1 MLITK
6 ERDYAM
12 RVVWSLCDMKLHTV
26 KSICDDELVP
36 VDFAYKILKKLEQN
50 GITRSIRGRNGG
62 YLLAKAPDKISML
75 DVLLAID
82 SRLFISED
90 VENRNRRGRKHCRIS
105 EELGMLQ
112 GTWVNTLKERTLDK
126 LA

>member
-26 KSICDDELVP
+26 KAICESELVP

-62 YLLAKAPDKISML
+62 YRLAKAPDKISML

-82 SRLFISED
+82 TRLFISED
-90 VENRNRRGRKHCRIS
+90 VENRNRKGRKFCRIS
-105 EELGMLQ
+105 EELGVLQ
-112 GTWVNTLKERTLDK
+112 GTWVNALRERTLDK

>member
-12 RVVWSLCDMKLHTV
+12 RVVWSLCDMKQHTV
-26 KSICDDELVP
+26 KSLCESELVP

-50 GITRSIRGRNGG
+50 GITHSTRGRNGG
-62 YLLAKAPDKISML
+62 YRLAKAPDKISML

-82 SRLFISED
+82 SRLFISDD
-90 VENRNRRGRKHCRIS
+90 VENRNRRGRKFCRIS
-105 EELGMLQ
+105 EELGILQ
-112 GTWVNTLKERTLDK
+112 GTWVKSLREKTLDM